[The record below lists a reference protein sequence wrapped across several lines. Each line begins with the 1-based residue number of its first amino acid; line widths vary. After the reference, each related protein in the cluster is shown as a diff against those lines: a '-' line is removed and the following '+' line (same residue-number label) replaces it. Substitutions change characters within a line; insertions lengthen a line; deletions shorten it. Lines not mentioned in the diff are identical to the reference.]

1 MKRALVLLFAAG
13 CSSWNTGSS
22 ADQSGELACLDTCEA
37 IARASERCGLEYKR
51 SYDAI
56 LKAVANGDCKNVLTV
71 RDELSLRQ
79 TCLPSLSTEVC
90 TKVVAGDHDPSCS
103 RQLQRAQ

>member
-1 MKRALVLLFAAG
+1 MKSALVLLFAG

-56 LKAVANGDCKNVLTV
+56 LKAVAKGDCKNVLTV
-71 RDELSLRQ
+71 RDEPSLRQ
-79 TCLPSLSTEVC
+79 TCLPSLSTEIC
-90 TKVVAGDHDPSCS
+90 TKVIAGDYDPSCS